1 MTLRLRLKFRVTSL
15 TINSGFSV
23 EEKRDNLLTAVIKP
37 ELIVNDVTWNLRCNR
52 SVIITN
58 LLTDES

>member
-37 ELIVNDVTWNLRCNR
+37 ELIVNDVT
-52 SVIITN
+52 
-58 LLTDES
+58 